1 MEVGFSFLWYNFRME
16 NRETAQ
22 GKQEDVMAEFEYCKL
37 EIFIPETHL
46 AVLQQALQERENED
60 SRKKEVS

>member
-1 MEVGFSFLWYNFRME
+1 
-16 NRETAQ
+16 
-22 GKQEDVMAEFEYCKL
+22 MAEFEYCKL

-46 AVLQQALQERENED
+46 AVLQQALQERENEN